1 MSDQQNEIVKEIL
14 DNENFHNSI
23 EEAYPYQIKLNGDLR
38 KDMKDVSTQYIE
50 FMFKSNPEI
59 QAISKKKKKER
70 TESEQEKLKNF
81 YKLTKKRFNS
91 IMRYSHP
98 RNGKD
103 PVAPLVEK
111 LVDICQILKY
121 LEKDDIEQRI
131 RNMGLDMHIPT
142 LEETD
147 PFYADQDNK
156 DLMIDIFNQA
166 DNVQTKVDDIN
177 HTINDQIYSTLDTN
191 IIFDSEVNPEGITK
205 QQFRKLVKTR
215 AKQVE
220 NPDKFDEY
228 IEKQISKDEANLV
241 SSQVVIEK
249 QKQF

>member
-1 MSDQQNEIVKEIL
+1 MSDKNDIVKEIL
-14 DNENFHNSI
+14 ENEDFNKSI

-91 IMRYSHP
+91 IMRYSHL

-147 PFYADQDNK
+147 PFYANPETK

-166 DNVQTKVDDIN
+166 DNVQTKVDDVN

-191 IIFDSEVNPEGITK
+191 IIFDSQVNPEGITK

-220 NPDKFDEY
+220 NPDKFDDF

-241 SSQVVIEK
+241 SSQVVLEK